1 MEQQDSATGQDL
13 VLFDNVWKIYRIG
26 TVEVRALAGVS
37 FSVSAGEYVAVIGPS
52 GSGKTTLLNL
62 LGCLDRPTQGR
73 YVLGGRDV
81 ASLSDDELSEV
92 RSKELGFIFQSYN
105 LIPQLSVIEN
115 IGLPLFYQGVPDS
128 VINARAVALAER
140 VGLGKRLH
148 HRPTELSGGQQQRVA
163 IARALINEPH
173 FILADEPTG
182 NLDSATGRE
191 IMEILA
197 DLNRE
202 GTTIIIVTHDARVA
216 ACTRRVL
223 RMLDGRIE
231 HEE

>member
-1 MEQQDSATGQDL
+1 VEQQDSATGQDL